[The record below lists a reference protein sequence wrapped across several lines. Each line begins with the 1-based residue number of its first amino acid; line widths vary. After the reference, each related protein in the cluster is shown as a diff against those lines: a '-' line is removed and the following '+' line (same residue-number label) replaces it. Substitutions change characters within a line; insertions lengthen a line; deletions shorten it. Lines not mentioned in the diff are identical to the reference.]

1 MAMSSPV
8 LGRLIRVALRHKQ
21 RFFWTNGVMIAAAI
35 GTAAL
40 PTLIGWIIN
49 SGLKL
54 RVDDGISTAAASW
67 GVLSLMCGLLFV
79 TAIARGALAYGQ
91 AYLGE
96 SLSQRVAYDLR
107 NTLYDHLQQLSF
119 GFHDKAQVGEIMQ
132 RATQDIEGIRMFV
145 QMGVTRLVFITLLII
160 LSVGLIALENM
171 RVGLIVIALIPII
184 GIYAGVMSLRM
195 RPIWLG
201 IVQMQGQ
208 LGIVL
213 QENLV
218 GQRVVKAFSR
228 QEFEQSKFDDK
239 VDKLYLESYRTTKYM
254 AFNEP
259 FLQGAWLVAVALVFW
274 VGIKEIQADRLLPG
288 DLIKFQIYLVL
299 LQVPVRALGFV
310 VNIVAR
316 AFSCGRRLF
325 ELLDQ
330 VSPVKDG
337 DNATDITPGP
347 GDVIFE
353 GVSFEYDPNRTV
365 LEEINIHAKPGQTV
379 ALLGPTGSGKT
390 SIVHLLPR
398 FYDATQGRV
407 LIDGED
413 VRDVTLNSLRQ
424 AVGLVQQ
431 DVFLFSATIRE
442 NLAYGKPDA
451 TDEEIIAA
459 AQAARL
465 HDYIVSQ
472 PDGYDTWVGER
483 GSTLSGGQRQRVA
496 IARTLLL
503 DPRILIFDDSTAAV
517 DMRTEYL
524 IQEALRTLMAGRT
537 TFLIAQRLR
546 TVREADQI
554 LVMRDGKIVERGK
567 HEELLAA
574 NGFYREI
581 YDLELK
587 DQEDA
592 SVSQTGRVGE

>member
-1 MAMSSPV
+1 
-8 LGRLIRVALRHKQ
+8 
-21 RFFWTNGVMIAAAI
+21 MIGAVI
-35 GTAAL
+35 FTVSL
-40 PTLIGWIIN
+40 PELIGWAIN
-49 SGLKL
+49 TGLNL
-54 RVDDGISTAAASW
+54 RIEDGIEIEPSW
-67 GVLSLMCGLLFV
+67 GQISLMCSMVMITAVIRGLL
-79 TAIARGALAYGQ
+79 AYLQ
-91 AYLGE
+91 IYLGE
-96 SLSQRVAYDLR
+96 ALSQRVAYDLR
-107 NTLYDHLQQLSF
+107 NQLYDHLQHLSF
-119 GFHDKAQVGEIMQ
+119 GFHDKSEVGEIMQ
-132 RATQDIEGIRMFV
+132 RATQDIEGIRFFV
-145 QMGVTRLVFITLLII
+145 TMGVARFVFIALLIV
-160 LSVGLIALENM
+160 SAVALIVMENW
-171 RVGLIVIALIPII
+171 RVGLVAIGFVPVV
-184 GIYAGVMSLRM
+184 GIYASVMSLRM
-195 RPIWLG
+195 RPIWLN
-201 IVQMQGQ
+201 IVQLQGRM
-208 LGIVL
+208 GTVL

-228 QEFEQSKFDDK
+228 QHFEQEKFDNK
-239 VDKLYLESYRTTKYM
+239 VDELFHESYRTSKYM
-254 AFNEP
+254 AVNEP
-259 FLQGAWLVAVALVFW
+259 VLQGAWLIAVALIFW

-299 LQVPVRALGFV
+299 LQVPVRSLGFV

-316 AFSCGRRLF
+316 AFSSGRRLYA
-325 ELLDQ
+325 LLDRE
-330 VSPVKDG
+330 SPVQ
-337 DNATDITPGP
+337 NSPSAQMIQPGQ
-347 GDVIFE
+347 GEVIFE
-353 GVSFEYDPNRTV
+353 AVNFEYDAGRRV
-365 LEEINIHAKPGQTV
+365 LEDISIHAKPGETV

-390 SIVHLLPR
+390 SIVNLLPR
-398 FYDATQGRV
+398 FYDTTDGRV

-459 AQAARL
+459 SKAARL
-465 HDYIVSQ
+465 HDYIDSQ
-472 PDGYDTWVGER
+472 PDKYDTWVGER
-483 GSTLSGGQRQRVA
+483 GTTLSGGQRQRVA

-524 IQEALRTLMAGRT
+524 IQEALRTLMANRT

-554 LVMRDGKIVERGK
+554 LVMREGRIVERGK

-574 NGFYREI
+574 NGFYKEI

-592 SVSQTGRVGE
+592 AVAQLEAGGE